1 MVDPS
6 MNRHQSF
13 ASEDVLNEDNIQL
26 THQIKMNRNIVENI
40 DDEFE
45 HREKL
50 FNNVEFK
57 DEFEECCSTNAI

>member
-1 MVDPS
+1 
-6 MNRHQSF
+6 
-13 ASEDVLNEDNIQL
+13 
-26 THQIKMNRNIVENI
+26 MNRNIVENI